1 MSPHVPSATET
12 RHHPEA
18 RTVGVDF
25 GILSG
30 RAVVV
35 RVPDGAGLGAPVR
48 AYRHAVIEDRA
59 PSTGTALHPDRT
71 LRTLAPGAVDPPRHL
86 LDRHRTRKHG
96 PDASCGNP
104 ASA

>member
-1 MSPHVPSATET
+1 MSPHGPSGTET

-25 GILSG
+25 GTLSG

-35 RVPDGAGLGAPVR
+35 RASNGAELGASVH
-48 AYRHAVIEDRA
+48 AYRHVVIEDRP
-59 PSTGTALHPDRT
+59 PSTGTALHPDRA
-71 LRTLAPGAVDPPRHL
+71 LRTLALGTVDPPRRL
-86 LDRHRTRKHG
+86 PDRHRTRKHG